1 MYRFII
7 IAFTSFIL
15 FCSCGEENYPEKGT
29 PGYIQEINQ
38 WHSQRVERLKQPTGW
53 LNLAG
58 LFWLKEGQNT
68 FGSDESN
75 DLIFPKN
82 TPNKIGS
89 YILND
94 SVVTLKVNEDVDVLV
109 DSQLVKEFVLIP
121 DTKPNTTKINLGSY
135 EWNLIVRSGNM
146 YGIRL
151 RDLDAE
157 ILKTFEGV
165 ERFPVNE
172 DWRIP
177 AEFEPFDPP
186 IEIDIPTI
194 IGTIEKEFSPGKLVF
209 NINDKEYELFPTKSG
224 NGLFIVFADLT
235 SGEETYGA
243 GRFLYTEL
251 PDSNN
256 IVILDFNK
264 AYNPPCAFSKYAT
277 CPLPPKENY
286 LKVRITAGEKNYD
299 YGH

>member
-15 FCSCGEENYPEKGT
+15 LCSCGEENYPEKGT

-38 WHSQRVERLKQPTGW
+38 WHVHRVERLKQPSGW

-58 LFWLKEGQNT
+58 LFWLKEGENT

-75 DLIFPKN
+75 DLIFPKD
-82 TPNKIGS
+82 TTNKIGS
-89 YILND
+89 FVLND
-94 SVVTLKVNEDVDVLV
+94 SVVALKVYENVDVLV

-135 EWNLIVRSGNM
+135 EWNLIIRSDDM

-151 RDLDAE
+151 RDLDTE
-157 ILKTFEGV
+157 ILKTFKGV

-172 DWRIP
+172 DWRIS
-177 AEFEPFDPP
+177 AEFQPFDPP

-194 IGTIEKEFSPGKLVF
+194 IGTIEKDYSPGKLVF

-243 GRFLYTEL
+243 GRFLYTDM

-286 LKVRITAGEKNYD
+286 LKIRITAGEKNYD

>member
-58 LFWLKEGQNT
+58 LFWLKEGENT

-172 DWRIP
+172 DWRIY

-209 NINDKEYELFPTKSG
+209 NINNKEFELFPTKSG

-243 GRFLYTEL
+243 GRFLYTDF